1 MFIGRC
7 WNVPE
12 QRISSLILTFYR
24 KLHKRWFNQYRRIQT
39 VKYGHDRTIASL
51 RDVWKWT
58 FSFCISI
65 LLWHIT
71 PLFQSLIAHVP
82 ALQDQLQAN
91 ATTQSI
97 LEKNGEGLLGSLLI
111 EILLVYILCLIFYT
125 CDTVMNGWSNM
136 WNVSSRHVL

>member
-1 MFIGRC
+1 M
-7 WNVPE
+7 PE
-12 QRISSLILTFYR
+12 QRISRLLFLIGNYTNGG
-24 KLHKRWFNQYRRIQT
+24 FNQSLRIQT
-39 VKYGHDRTIASL
+39 VKYGHDRTIREVNIASL

-97 LEKNGEGLLGSLLI
+97 LEKNGEGLLGNLLM
-111 EILLVYILCLIFYT
+111 EKLLVYILCLIFYT
-125 CDTVMNGWSNM
+125 CDTVMYGWSNM
-136 WNVSSRHVL
+136 WIASSRHVL